1 METYSVEAILSA
13 TDKGF
18 TSAMKKADD
27 SLGGLDDKSKKASVS
42 IADIAKGVGVFKLV
56 DSAVNMVTSSLGGA
70 IGRFDTLNKYPVVME
85 ALGYSTQEVD
95 KSMNKLTQGIDGLPT
110 KLDDIVANTQQLA
123 ISTGSLDKGTDT
135 AIALNNAFLASGAS
149 SADAARGME
158 QYRQMLGRGEV
169 DMQSFKSV
177 QETMPIAMDKVAKSF
192 KDRGVTSVNELYDAL
207 KGGEITFTE
216 FNDRLI
222 ELNDGVGGFADLAQ
236 KNSKGIQTSFENI
249 KSAVIKGVEKTV
261 RALDEGLQGAGLGS
275 IADNLD
281 KVKNVVNQT
290 FGVIN
295 AVIPPAIQMFVD
307 FLGVIKP
314 HIPLIT
320 ALVGW
325 WVLYSATMGTVSK
338 VTKIAT
344 GVQKVFNA
352 VMNANK
358 YVVIIS
364 ALIVFVTTLI
374 YVWNTNEDFRNAVIK
389 IWNSI
394 KEAFSE
400 TLEAIQGAWENTKE
414 FFKNSWS
421 SVSGWFNNLWDGMK
435 QAPEKAA
442 KAVEN
447 AWKSTKEWFGSLWD
461 GVKESASNSWNSVIE
476 TVKPYA
482 TFIMNIFKPLTNFFT
497 TLWDSIKVIAAASWE
512 LIKSVIA
519 APLLLIIDLITGD
532 FTQMAA
538 DMQMI
543 WDTMVESVSFIWQ
556 AIKDIIVSYITAI
569 LGTATNIWNE
579 LYYRIKNIGTDIM
592 LFLDKLWLDIKY
604 SAIQK
609 WIDFKFGVIQI
620 WIDTKYK
627 AIEIWTNLKNWFF
640 DTVDAIVDGTIQ
652 GWTNLKNWTVETFMN
667 MVDGAKNAWNEL
679 VNSVKNTVK
688 SVTDTFNKI
697 KDINLYE
704 AGKAIMNSF
713 FDGLQQ
719 TWKTVQKF
727 VGGIGDWIRKHK
739 GPIQYDR
746 KLLIPAG
753 NAIMDGLNAG
763 LNTGFG
769 KVQDNIGDMTKYFAN
784 TAFSQDFEIGANF
797 SDLDKKINS
806 MNDMNLSSNNELTLK
821 NSARPAEIKLSMGG
835 RVFSAFVE
843 DIGAVMQAET
853 DLNLQT

>member
-42 IADIAKGVGVFKLV
+42 IGDIAKGVGVFKLV
-56 DSAVNMVTSSLGGA
+56 DGAVNMVTGSLGGA
-70 IGRFDTLNKYPVVME
+70 INRFDTLNKYPVVME

-95 KSMNKLTQGIDGLPT
+95 KSMNKLTKGIDGLPT

-149 SADAARGME
+149 TADAARGME

-192 KDRGVTSVNELYDAL
+192 KDRGVNSVNELYDAL

-222 ELNDGVGGFADLAQ
+222 KLNDGVGGFADLAQ

-307 FLGVIKP
+307 FLGVMKP
-314 HIPLIT
+314 FLPFIT

-325 WVLYSATMGTVSK
+325 WALYSTAIGTYNK
-338 VTKIAT
+338 VIKIAT
-344 GVQKVFNA
+344 GIQKVFNS
-352 VMNANK
+352 VMAANP
-358 YVVIIS
+358 YVLAITAIITLIATITYLWKTNEGFRNFVKS
-364 ALIVFVTTLI
+364 AWESIKTFISDSVTKIVEIWDKMKETLSNLWNGVVEKAREVWDSVTT
-374 YVWNTNEDFRNAVIK
+374 V
-389 IWNSI
+389 
-394 KEAFSE
+394 
-400 TLEAIQGAWENTKE
+400 
-414 FFKNSWS
+414 
-421 SVSGWFNNLWDGMK
+421 
-435 QAPEKAA
+435 
-442 KAVEN
+442 
-447 AWKSTKEWFGSLWD
+447 
-461 GVKESASNSWNSVIE
+461 
-476 TVKPYA
+476 
-482 TFIMNIFKPLTNFFT
+482 IMNIISPFIDIFMN
-497 TLWDSIKVIAAASWE
+497 LWNGLSSSLSQVWDGIKSIASGAWE
-512 LIKSVIA
+512 LIKAVIMG
-519 APLLLIIDLITGD
+519 PVLIAIDLITGD
-532 FTQMAA
+532 FTNLGS
-538 DMQMI
+538 DLKVI
-543 WDTMVESVSFIWQ
+543 WDSIKQGASDIWNG
-556 AIKDIIVSYITAI
+556 IKDVITGMVKATVDAVKFSFEWQKEIV
-569 LGTATNIWNE
+569 TNIWNYIKE
-579 LYYRIKNIGTDIM
+579 LASEVWNNIKNTVSD
-592 LFLDKLWLDIKY
+592 LADK
-604 SAIQK
+604 A
-609 WIDFKFGVIQI
+609 
-620 WIDTKYK
+620 
-627 AIEIWTNLKNWFF
+627 A
-640 DTVDAIVDGTIQ
+640 Q
-652 GWTNLKNWTVETFMN
+652 GL
-667 MVDGAKNAWNEL
+667 KNAWDRGLQWTKDIFNGI
-679 VNSVKNTVK
+679 KNTVK
-688 SVTDTFNKI
+688 AIGDVDLFA
-697 KDINLYE
+697 
-704 AGKAIMNSF
+704 AGKAIIDSF
-713 FDGLQQ
+713 IDGLKQA
-719 TWKTVQKF
+719 WEAGKEF
-727 VGGIGDWIRKHK
+727 VGGIADWIREHK

-746 KLLIPAG
+746 KLLIDNG
-753 NAIMDGLNAG
+753 KAIMDGLNAG
-763 LNTGFG
+763 LDTGFG

-821 NSARPAEIKLSMGG
+821 NSAQPAEIKLNMGG